1 MVVTD
6 EVINAIAASINIT
19 DRDEAAR
26 LVQAV
31 APHYRAGRLTWRALI
46 TACRFLYDGFDNY
59 QTLNKAHLL
68 REARAILHLG
78 ETAAARSRPAAA

>member
-6 EVINAIAASINIT
+6 EVIAAITTCINIAGH
-19 DRDEAAR
+19 DEAAR

-31 APHYRAGRLTWRALI
+31 APHYRAGQLTWRALI

-59 QTLNKAHLL
+59 QTLTKAHLL

-78 ETAAARSRPAAA
+78 ETATRARSTAA